1 MSIAKLTELLTQRL
15 RRDQFSL
22 AEGTLNEYAKDE
34 TGVYQAL
41 PGMLVFPEKK
51 EEISF
56 ILESCNKLGIPIT
69 PRGAGT
75 GLAGNSVSFPGG
87 VLFNLTFPTSV
98 SVHPFVGFVT
108 VSV

>member
-41 PGMLVFPEKK
+41 PGLLVFPEKK
-51 EEISF
+51 RR
-56 ILESCNKLGIPIT
+56 N
-69 PRGAGT
+69 
-75 GLAGNSVSFPGG
+75 
-87 VLFNLTFPTSV
+87 
-98 SVHPFVGFVT
+98 
-108 VSV
+108 